1 MILQKPTKRNSEKG
15 KQNKNDYTPLE
26 EMVPS
31 SYFLTKITSTK
42 SRGEIMPIAAEGV
55 TVLQTEISW
64 EKEMNEV
71 RNNILPQFIF
81 ASLRKSI
88 MTTHKEIKMRGG
100 RFFHHA
106 LREKSR
112 NTMSQLY

>member
-1 MILQKPTKRNSEKG
+1 MSFFLLAEMDFHRYVVLQKPTKINSEKG

-64 EKEMNEV
+64 EKEM
-71 RNNILPQFIF
+71 
-81 ASLRKSI
+81 K
-88 MTTHKEIKMRGG
+88 
-100 RFFHHA
+100 
-106 LREKSR
+106 
-112 NTMSQLY
+112 